1 MRQKNKR
8 NSGTKTESLRLHFDR
23 RCMER
28 LGRVL
33 DHKQLVRDISQG
45 NIKFM
50 MKQSNR
56 VSVFILDID
65 EVVYRLF
72 YDKSRQTCITIIP
85 NSWFTEEAQL
95 PRLQSLKANEKDAID
110 LTQMIMQ
117 KYDLNWEQARIFL
130 ESL

>member
-1 MRQKNKR
+1 MRRKNKR
-8 NSGTKTESLRLHFDR
+8 TSGTKAESLRLHFDR

-33 DHKQLVRDISQG
+33 DHKQLVQDISQG
-45 NIKFM
+45 NMKFM

-95 PRLQSLKANEKDAID
+95 PHLKSLKANEKDAID

>member
-8 NSGTKTESLRLHFDR
+8 TSGTKAESLRLHFDR
-23 RCMER
+23 RCIER

-45 NIKFM
+45 NMKFM

-65 EVVYRLF
+65 EVAYRLF

-95 PRLQSLKANEKDAID
+95 PRLKSLKANEKDAID

>member
-1 MRQKNKR
+1 MSRKNKR
-8 NSGTKTESLRLHFDR
+8 NTGTKTEALRLHFDR
-23 RCMER
+23 RCQER

-56 VSVFILDID
+56 VSVFILDIE
-65 EVVYRLF
+65 EVIYRLF

-85 NSWFTEEAQL
+85 DSWFTEESML
-95 PRLQSLKANEKDAID
+95 PHLKSLKAKEKDAID

-117 KYDLNWEQARIFL
+117 KYDLNWEQARVFL

>member
-1 MRQKNKR
+1 MRRKNKR
-8 NSGTKTESLRLHFDR
+8 TSGTKAESLRLHFDR

-33 DHKQLVRDISQG
+33 DHKQLVQDISQG
-45 NIKFM
+45 NMKFM

-56 VSVFILDID
+56 VSVFILGID

-95 PRLQSLKANEKDAID
+95 PHLKSLKANEKDAID